1 MASARILDSRP
12 SHGTP
17 RRFGWE
23 QSPSAT
29 EPGMLVA
36 FEITGGDSWIGSF
49 APGAWPDHRS
59 IVESPTDSRC
69 LVLADGNA
77 YLVNADRECVEAQLS
92 EHALNAY
99 WIRDPA
105 LIVLNW
111 YGLAF
116 HAYEGAHLRW
126 CTRRVSWDGIEGIS
140 ISTTTLTAQTW
151 SAPHQSWVPVSIDL
165 RTGKATGGAY
175 DLPDAAEDE
184 IICTHG

>member
-1 MASARILDSRP
+1 MASARILDNPP
-12 SHGTP
+12 SLEAL

-23 QSPSAT
+23 QSPSPA
-29 EPGMLVA
+29 ELGVLVA
-36 FEITGGDSWIGSF
+36 FETTEGDTWIGNF
-49 APGAWPDHRS
+49 TPGPWPDHRS
-59 IVESPTDSRC
+59 IVEAPADSRC

-77 YLVNADRECVEAQLS
+77 YLVNQDKQSVDAQLS

-99 WIRDPA
+99 WIGDPA

-116 HAYEGAHLRW
+116 EAYEGSHLRW
-126 CTRRVSWDGIEGIS
+126 RTRRVSWDGIEGIS
-140 ISTTTLTAQTW
+140 ISFTTLTAQTW

-184 IICTHG
+184 IIYTHG